1 MDEESFSRPH
11 AHPRHAAART
21 RAFGIPGQR
30 SPNTPDAGRPDE
42 MPSRP
47 VMGLA
52 RVTLAVI
59 FAMLL
64 VGMVMSVILSGA

>member
-11 AHPRHAAART
+11 AHPRHAATRT
-21 RAFGIPGQR
+21 RALGIPGQR
-30 SPNTPDAGRPDE
+30 SPNTPDAAHASQL
-42 MPSRP
+42 PSRP

-59 FAMLL
+59 FSMLL
-64 VGMVMSVILSGA
+64 VGMVMSVILSRA